1 MSMSAD
7 LSAYVVK
14 TRFQDL
20 PGAATIAAKHSL
32 LDAIGVTLA
41 ASGLSPECRPFIELA
56 IASGGTPEA
65 TIIGF
70 GNKISAPL
78 AALANGA
85 MAHALDFEDAYD
97 PAPCHPNAQMI
108 PAALAIAEATGASGR
123 EVVAALAVGCDLVCR
138 LGLSLTVSFDTFGW
152 YPPPILGAY
161 GAAAAAG
168 KLLKLTPEQMLDA
181 FSLVLCQ
188 ATCSAELKYSP
199 HSTIRAVRDA
209 FAAQAGVLSALL
221 AQRGVKGFD
230 LPFEGKAGFFA
241 LYARGQYEPA
251 RITENLGSVFEG
263 VNISYKAWPACRGTH
278 SYIEAALALSKQ
290 HKLNPADIKH
300 IALRGSAFNSMLFE
314 PVAQKQKPQT
324 AIDAKFSLPYTVG
337 TALVH
342 GDVGLD
348 RFLPAAMAD
357 AAVLALAA
365 RTSFAVDPSFEK
377 TFRDATRGVLQ
388 IETMDGRRLE
398 KSIDHP
404 LGHPN
409 NPMDEA
415 RLIAKFKDCGH
426 YAATPLPDHA
436 LSALADDVLALER
449 LDTIAPVMARLTA
462 DAPRRLAGSF

>member
-1 MSMSAD
+1 MSLSAD

-20 PGAATIAAKHSL
+20 PGAATIAAKRSL

-70 GNKISAPL
+70 GNKLSAPL

-290 HKLNPADIKH
+290 HKLKAGRYQAHRPARQCLQLHVVRTGRAKAKAADRDRCQVQP
-300 IALRGSAFNSMLFE
+300 ALHGRYGAGSWRRRARPFPARG
-314 PVAQKQKPQT
+314 
-324 AIDAKFSLPYTVG
+324 
-337 TALVH
+337 
-342 GDVGLD
+342 
-348 RFLPAAMAD
+348 
-357 AAVLALAA
+357 
-365 RTSFAVDPSFEK
+365 
-377 TFRDATRGVLQ
+377 
-388 IETMDGRRLE
+388 DGRRCGACACGPDQLHRR
-398 KSIDHP
+398 SIVRKDLSRCH
-404 LGHPN
+404 
-409 NPMDEA
+409 A
-415 RLIAKFKDCGH
+415 RR
-426 YAATPLPDHA
+426 AANRNDGRPPPRKKHRSPARPSEQPD
-436 LSALADDVLALER
+436 
-449 LDTIAPVMARLTA
+449 
-462 DAPRRLAGSF
+462 G